1 VNIERRRYG
10 GPAKRRSSANALMRS
25 LGGGPSVAQ
34 IAIAMM
40 KAAMNEAAT
49 RLKFIGQMIL

>member
-1 VNIERRRYG
+1 
-10 GPAKRRSSANALMRS
+10 MRS